1 MHDLH
6 VWSLTPGGCWGR
18 RAGKLWRT
26 SLLLMWGAG
35 APHGN
40 GPVGTLWFL
49 MCADPVCRRCLPASA
64 GIPLLC
70 AHINLSPEADPTAVL
85 HEVRG

>member
-1 MHDLH
+1 M
-6 VWSLTPGGCWGR
+6 
-18 RAGKLWRT
+18 
-26 SLLLMWGAG
+26 GAG
-35 APHGN
+35 DGGLASFG
-40 GPVGTLWFL
+40 
-49 MCADPVCRRCLPASA
+49 ARVCCWCGALVLPMVVASWVPCGSCCCGLILLRRCLPASA